1 MRAPLVALALLLA
14 GPVAAA
20 DPPRAASTTLC
31 GDQYL
36 LTLAEPAQIVSLSWQ
51 ATGPLSHY
59 ADRARGYP
67 TNRGS
72 AEELVAAG
80 AEVVILSHGV
90 DPQTR
95 RVLDAFEITHVEV
108 ESVAGFDG
116 VARNVR
122 RVAAAL
128 GRPAA
133 GEAAIA
139 AMRARLDA
147 LRGEARGPDPL
158 VAYFRPDGGGAAADT
173 FVDAALRAAGYRN
186 LQRELGQRGWSR
198 LPAEALVRHPPDGFV
213 VSFFDTTAASV
224 STRLRRNPILDA
236 AMARG
241 TVIAVPGRYWL
252 CAHPLLV
259 DAAELLA
266 RERARLVE
274 PEPEPGS

>member
-59 ADRARGYP
+59 AERARGYP

-72 AEELVAAG
+72 AEE
-80 AEVVILSHGV
+80 VILSHGV

-108 ESVAGFDG
+108 ESVPGFDG

-241 TVIAVPGRYWL
+241 TVIAVPGRFWL

-266 RERARLVE
+266 RERTRLLA